1 MERGRERRSIIKENE
16 YVYCDRPADRPA
28 EYHVFDDSPANEV
41 LHGIN
46 GLAQEFQRGATMDG
60 RRNAKTKRERG
71 KRGRKT
77 LLRNVT
83 PGLLL

>member
-1 MERGRERRSIIKENE
+1 MFTAT
-16 YVYCDRPADRPA
+16 DRPTRPA

-60 RRNAKTKRERG
+60 RRNAKTKRERR
-71 KRGRKT
+71 KREEDFAEECHSRITFMNCCEESQGES
-77 LLRNVT
+77 
-83 PGLLL
+83 